1 MHFAEL
7 TIAQN
12 NSFTFH
18 KQEISDNLR
27 KKKENN
33 KNNYMEYQ
41 EHVV

>member
-33 KNNYMEYQ
+33 KNYKFIT
-41 EHVV
+41 